1 MRATRSFYHARP
13 TGPVGSPVPF
23 DLPVMAV
30 YTGRGMAGPRKT
42 KGASASRKRAARPVL
57 GNDPFER
64 GAAPRAPAPRRSA
77 QARREDGAPERRL
90 DEVEAKP
97 EAAAEGGEARLEE
110 VLRRSGSAS
119 YVNEARELVTR
130 LLPALVEQLRPLAS
144 LAKLLARPGPLDAHG
159 MDPRLAETAKPL
171 LDFLYERW
179 WRVAVRAADRIPA
192 GGAVVVANHGGPLH
206 WDALVLRLA
215 LGRADPPRQLRPLL
229 DEAALS
235 VPFLG
240 PTARRL
246 GAVPATPDNALAL
259 LGAGALVGVFP
270 EGSRGGEKP
279 WGERYRVQRFGR
291 GGFAKIALLAGAP
304 LVPCAIVGGEEA
316 TPPVSRAGWLAE
328 FLGLPFLSLAP
339 ALPLGP
345 LGGLPLPSRWSI
357 RFGDPVETRS
367 LGPDASR
374 DPAAVAALTE
384 KVREAVQEMLDEDVA
399 ARTSVFL

>member
-1 MRATRSFYHARP
+1 
-13 TGPVGSPVPF
+13 V
-23 DLPVMAV
+23 
-30 YTGRGMAGPRKT
+30 
-42 KGASASRKRAARPVL
+42 
-57 GNDPFER
+57 
-64 GAAPRAPAPRRSA
+64 
-77 QARREDGAPERRL
+77 
-90 DEVEAKP
+90 
-97 EAAAEGGEARLEE
+97 
-110 VLRRSGSAS
+110 
-119 YVNEARELVTR
+119 
-130 LLPALVEQLRPLAS
+130 
-144 LAKLLARPGPLDAHG
+144 
-159 MDPRLAETAKPL
+159 
-171 LDFLYERW
+171 
-179 WRVAVRAADRIPA
+179 
-192 GGAVVVANHGGPLH
+192 
-206 WDALVLRLA
+206 
-215 LGRADPPRQLRPLL
+215 
-229 DEAALS
+229 
-235 VPFLG
+235 
-240 PTARRL
+240 ARRL

>member
-1 MRATRSFYHARP
+1 
-13 TGPVGSPVPF
+13 
-23 DLPVMAV
+23 
-30 YTGRGMAGPRKT
+30 MAGPRKSRGT
-42 KGASASRKRAARPVL
+42 SASRGRAAHPVL

-77 QARREDGAPERRL
+77 PARRDAGLSGGHVDDVAAKA
-90 DEVEAKP
+90 EATL
-97 EAAAEGGEARLEE
+97 EGGEARLEE

-119 YVNEARELVTR
+119 YVNEVRELVTR

-144 LAKLLARPGPLDAHG
+144 LAALLSRPGPLDAHG
-159 MDPRLAETAKPL
+159 MDPRLAETAKTL

-179 WRVAVRAADRIPA
+179 WRVAVRAADRVPA
-192 GGAVVVANHGGPLH
+192 GPAVVVANHGGALP

-215 LGRADPPRQLRPLL
+215 LGRGERPRDLRPLL

-235 VPFLG
+235 IPFLG
-240 PTARRL
+240 PVARRL

-270 EGSRGGEKP
+270 EGSRGGDKP

-291 GGFAKIALLAGAP
+291 GGFAKIALLASAP

-316 TPPVSRAGWLAE
+316 TPPVSRAGWLGE

-345 LGGLPLPSRWSI
+345 LGGLPLPSRWSV
-357 RFGDPVETRS
+357 RFGDPIETRS
-367 LGPDASR
+367 LGSDAAR
-374 DPAAVAALTE
+374 DPVAVAALTE
-384 KVREAVQEMLDEDVA
+384 QVRETIQAMLDEDVS
-399 ARTSVFL
+399 ARTSAFL